1 MMPTNTVI
9 CGDAFSVL
17 RTLPGES
24 INMCCTSPPYFSL
37 RDYGVDGQLGLEP
50 TYTEYIIKLCNVFDE
65 VKRVLKPDGTLWA
78 NMGDS
83 YSGSSGG
90 RPSPFQAKAR
100 RYNYN
105 FPKPPHTDIP
115 KKSLCLIPFRFAI
128 EMVRRGWI
136 LRNVLIWKKPNALP
150 ESVTDRFTVDFEYL
164 FFFAKSRFYYFE
176 QQREPAVYA
185 KGLRNRRSILEV
197 NTRPLADNHFAAYP
211 EELVEMPIKAGCP
224 LDGVVLDP
232 FLGSGTTALA
242 AEKLGRKWLG
252 IELNPAYC
260 DMANSRLRAVN
271 TAEL

>member
-1 MMPTNTVI
+1 MIPTNTVI

-17 RTLPGES
+17 RTLPSES

-100 RYNYN
+100 RYKYN
-105 FPKPPHTDIP
+105 FPKPPRTDIP

-164 FFFAKSRFYYFE
+164 FFFAKSHFYYFE

-211 EELVEMPIKAGCP
+211 EELVEMPIRAACP
-224 LDGVVLDP
+224 EDGIVLDP

-242 AEKLGRKWLG
+242 AKKLGRKWIG
-252 IELNPAYC
+252 IELNQTYC
-260 DMANSRLRAVN
+260 DMARKRLGFNHA
-271 TAEL
+271 